1 MIFRSAL
8 GAFYFVCLAASPTIG
23 GSIIDIDSDRSIL
36 AFYKANLHPV
46 HMRALEEGVLVVP
59 GAQGDLKVGGLTF
72 SELEIKHL
80 SIDMWSQTQ
89 PYLVNIELSPLLP
102 EQAQS
107 LLDKWAL
114 LLKQRPKSGLVER
127 LSGKKFEKGDNP
139 FEMVKLG
146 GFKIGT
152 WASAARIKEQRAI
165 SLSLS
170 IEYPTD
176 GVTRDL
182 DFKPLRPPP
191 GYEHL
196 PMSPGWPSPTEYPPY
211 KGGQTSTPPKGV
223 ASRNP
228 GAAAS
233 TPALKQAPK
242 SKTAPTPSKE
252 PSSQSPWSIIVV
264 LIVAA
269 IGLLWL
275 LLNKRR

>member
-1 MIFRSAL
+1 M
-8 GAFYFVCLAASPTIG
+8 G

-36 AFYKANLHPV
+36 AFYKADLHPV

-114 LLKQRPKSGLVER
+114 LLKQRPKTGLVER

-139 FEMVKLG
+139 FEIVKLG

-233 TPALKQAPK
+233 TPAPKQAPN
-242 SKTAPTPSKE
+242 SNTEPTPSEE
-252 PSSQSPWSIIVV
+252 PPSQTPWSIIVV

-275 LLNKRR
+275 LVKNRK